1 MSSLLKLA
9 FIIFAVFL
17 FQESSAQSKVIY
29 VSAGAVD
36 IINANGSISLPYP
49 KIQLAID
56 NSNNGDTVL
65 VERGVYTENVT
76 LNKPIFLFSRYIS
89 SGDSLDILNT
99 KINGNLNGSYGLILT
114 NSATLNGFTI
124 FNSYPGGLLVS
135 GEGKVFNIITENNQ
149 GTGIS
154 VFPPQGSK
162 SEFYNII
169 TRNNIGHGFHEHLAR
184 VLISQIKS
192 YGNSSYGLTLQ
203 SGFDTLMN
211 AVIYNNAS
219 GGIWCWNSNSI
230 ISNSTIFQNFGDVFW
245 AHAGAL
251 LTFRNSILWSNVQAT
266 SRISDARGIVIN
278 CIVAGG
284 SNSISRNIETF
295 LTYDSTNTIN
305 NPYFVDEGNYNFK
318 LKNSSPAIGR
328 SIPEN
333 LTNIIDIDGALR
345 PNPIGSLPDLG
356 AYESPYKFPSAY
368 LVNTESGNKRVTL
381 SWTQTAASG
390 LARFKIYRSTNPIAD
405 NAVGGIIV
413 DTISAKSTSYLD
425 SVSIT
430 NLTRYYYRM
439 KTIDSSGVESGLSNE
454 ISAIANTPPLVPDS
468 FKVESGP
475 RSGYISWR
483 GVNGPGIKYQVFRS
497 TSGGAIQKIADSLT
511 TTFLVD
517 SNLVAGT
524 QYGYSVRAF
533 DQYGVKSDTSVSL
546 KVIPNRIFYISPVG
560 SNNNIGSIN
569 FPKLNINSASALAA
583 AGDTIILKRG
593 VYKEA
598 INLRGNI
605 SFLSSMYFFT
615 KDTSDISATI
625 LSGEN
630 NGNST
635 LIVSVE
641 TGYYNTSH
649 HIYGVTIEN
658 VRILAIDL
666 NSATHTFKLS
676 RSIIRN
682 SGSYGQWG
690 VIAVG
695 GFGILDS
702 CTMYNL
708 KGTFIISAGSNN
720 SPSSLISN
728 NTIFGCSTPSPL
740 NEEHAVIHV
749 EGTSKARVI
758 NNLIYKNNATGINF
772 GGNGKDSMIFINNTI
787 ALNDGYGIKFQT
799 WGGVYTGVLINNIS
813 RFNKMSDVIANTVT
827 NGPAVYIKN
836 NFFGVNGYLSLTNL
850 ISLNNTLLDTTGNIG
865 GDPFFEDTLN
875 NNFRLKAYSNAI
887 GSGFDTPYLLSKDII
902 GNTRPNPLR
911 ATPDIGAYE
920 SPYKFAAP
928 YIYNTS
934 VLGSQVRLDFKKNT
948 SFGISKYYVYRSL
961 DSISY
966 SLYDSTNAI
975 GSYVDDLGAMTNKY
989 VYYKIKSID
998 LDKVLSEF
1006 SNHVSAIQYRSPELI
1021 SPLNNAAK
1029 VDTAFIFKWSKV
1041 LNTTYLLQYSED
1053 STFVLA
1059 PIHEILRDTVLAISG
1074 LKLNTRYF
1082 WRVAAKDSLFTGVWS
1097 PKNVFETLV
1106 PPPKLDSIISDKTNL
1121 ILHWSNVDT
1130 VKNRLIKIYRDEI
1143 GIDQNGLGSPSNL
1156 IGSVLNSANSYIDTS
1171 RLKFNTRYYYH
1182 ITTVNKNNV
1191 ESNYSNQV
1199 SGIKYSPP
1207 ILISPINNL
1216 SKSDTVTTFKWT
1228 RINNATYTIQYST
1241 DSTFQSA
1248 LNQKISSDTTINI
1261 NGLNPNTI
1269 YYWRVAATD
1278 LFFSS
1283 NWSNKYKFETFVPAP
1298 KLDSIVS
1305 NKKKLVLFWS
1315 NVDVAK
1321 TSIIKIYRGEFN
1333 GGKDTLGQLSQ
1344 LIDSVSATVNSYRDT
1359 FQLKVGARYYYRILA
1374 INKNNIES
1382 DYSNLLSQIPVNAKP
1397 IAASIVPKKF
1407 NNIGEFNYANVT
1419 INGDGSNDSDGKIVK
1434 YEWYVNDKLFIDTT
1448 SSFDFNYRLGT
1459 NVVKLIVTDDD
1470 GAKDSTLTTIDLV
1483 SAVNQFPGGILG
1495 GISALNSNIIYTAD
1509 SSYDPILGSSIA
1521 ILDRYTNKKDFL
1533 IVPQKIFTT
1542 PSIAPDTSVFIT
1554 NGSSINVFDKQG
1566 VALWYKPLGGISY
1579 VTPTVDSSLNR
1590 IYLGVSNKNFLA
1602 YNAKTGQN
1610 EWSYKTDGPINT
1622 SAVISVDRKLIFTDE
1637 IGTLYGFDISTNMAP
1652 TAPKWRKSLGDIV
1665 LKSPALD
1672 ASGHAFVGTKSGIF
1686 YKFDLQNDG
1695 SVTTLWQTQLG
1706 AAITSSP
1713 VIDADGYVY
1722 VGNERG
1728 DLQKLDPLTGQIVW
1742 VYNTGAS
1749 IRSTP
1754 SISEYDVIYVANM
1767 KGIITAISTQKELMW
1782 KYQSDGAISANILY
1796 INHMLYF
1803 ANENGAYVAI
1813 YDDPNSESVNMIPQN
1828 SSPTLNAQF
1837 ELNKN
1842 NSFQSELLF
1851 NEIPKTKAQ
1860 TVNSIVTERKP
1871 IWGTFQG
1878 DFRRTGNMSSGC
1890 PFSITIF
1897 KNTDGEL
1904 VSSQSTSIQWYKNG
1918 QVIPVLDVATYK
1930 PTESGIYSVKST
1942 SLTCPAIESNKFD
1955 FLYTAVTNLAA
1966 GETISLFPNPFASL
1980 VHLKFRLNGILTVD
1994 LRVIELSSGKMLRN
2008 YDDLKS
2014 GQILKLT
2021 DLPKGSYIFQIVGKD
2036 GRLFKSYKLMKLE

>member
-1 MSSLLKLA
+1 MRIVFKVT
-9 FIIFAVFL
+9 FIALGLFL

-29 VSAGAVD
+29 VSAGATD
-36 IINANGSISLPYP
+36 IINANGSVSLPYP
-49 KIQLAID
+49 KIQLGID

-65 VERGVYTENVT
+65 VERGIYTENVT
-76 LNKPIFLFSRYIS
+76 LNKSIFLFSRYTT

-99 KINGNLNGSYGLILT
+99 KINGNLNGSYGLVLS
-114 NSATLNGFTI
+114 NAATLNGFTI

-135 GEGKVFNIITENNQ
+135 AEGHVYNVIAENNQ

-154 VFPPQGSK
+154 VFTPPSSK
-162 SEFYNII
+162 SDYANII
-169 TRNNIGHGFHEHLAR
+169 TRNNLGNGFHAWQAD
-184 VLISQIKS
+184 VTVNQIRAYSNNANGITTEGGNDTIKNALLYKNNS
-192 YGNSSYGLTLQ
+192 YGIFS
-203 SGFDTLMN
+203 
-211 AVIYNNAS
+211 
-219 GGIWCWNSNSI
+219 WSNSI
-230 ISNSTIFQNFGDVFW
+230 CVITNSTITQNNAYAFGS
-245 AHAGAL
+245 HAGAL
-251 LTFRNSILWSNVQAT
+251 LTLKNSILWFNIQGSG
-266 SRISDARGIVIN
+266 RITDARGIVIN

-284 SNSISRNIETF
+284 SNSIYRNIETF

-318 LKNSSPAIGR
+318 LKNISPAIGR

-356 AYESPYKFPSAY
+356 AYESQYKFPSAY

-381 SWTQTAASG
+381 SWTQTPTSS

-413 DTISAKSTSYLD
+413 DTISAKSTSYID
-425 SVSIT
+425 SIGLT
-430 NLTRYYYRM
+430 NLIRYYYRM

-475 RSGYISWR
+475 RAGYISWR

-497 TSGGAIQKIADSLT
+497 TSGGAIQKLADSLT

-546 KVIPNRIFYISPVG
+546 KVIPNRIFYASPNG
-560 SNNNIGSIN
+560 SNSNIGS
-569 FPKLNINSASALAA
+569 FLRPKQTLNNTISTIIQ
-583 AGDTIILKRG
+583 GDTIIMHRG
-593 VYKEA
+593 IYMEKIDLSGKVS
-598 INLRGNI
+598 L
-605 SFLSSMYFFT
+605 LSSLYFFSR
-615 KDTSDISATI
+615 DTADVVNTI
-625 LSGEN
+625 LSGAN
-630 NGNST
+630 NGSYT
-635 LIVSVE
+635 LISN
-641 TGYYNTSH
+641 TGPYLSTH
-649 HIYGVTIEN
+649 HISGITFEDVRTQVIALHSGGYGY
-658 VRILAIDL
+658 LY
-666 NSATHTFKLS
+666 KLTN
-676 RSIIRN
+676 SIIRN
-682 SGSYGQWG
+682 SGIYGQEG
-690 VIAVG
+690 VVYVG
-695 GFGILDS
+695 ANGFLDS
-702 CTMYNL
+702 CTFYGL
-708 KGTFIISAGSNN
+708 TGRYIIVSGWPETTPHGS
-720 SPSSLISN
+720 SISN
-728 NTIFGCSTPSPL
+728 NKFYNNSTTNGNVNDENS
-740 NEEHAVIHV
+740 AVVMILGGMHKPKL
-749 EGTSKARVI
+749 S
-758 NNLIYKNNATGINF
+758 NNLIYRNNANAIVMGGTTG
-772 GGNGKDSMIFINNTI
+772 DSLVVANNTI
-787 ALNDGYGIKFQT
+787 SLNSGFGIRILQHCPCT
-799 WGGVYTGVLINNIS
+799 YNVALINNILA
-813 RFNKMSDVIANTVT
+813 FNKLSNLSASISQY
-827 NGPAVYIKN
+827 PAQMLIKN
-836 NFFGVNGYLSLTNL
+836 NLISDGYFKNSGLVDYNLSLDTSTNI
-850 ISLNNTLLDTTGNIG
+850 ISNPFFKDTTS
-865 GDPFFEDTLN
+865 
-875 NNFRLKAYSNAI
+875 NNFELLPYSI
-887 GSGFDTPYLLSKDII
+887 GIAGGIATKYLPKTDII

-975 GSYVDDLGAMTNKY
+975 GSYVDDLGGLTNRY
-989 VYYKIKSID
+989 LYYKIKSID
-998 LDKVLSEF
+998 AVGFLSEF
-1006 SNHVSAIQYRSPELI
+1006 SNHVSAIQFS
-1021 SPLNNAAK
+1021 
-1029 VDTAFIFKWSKV
+1029 
-1041 LNTTYLLQYSED
+1041 
-1053 STFVLA
+1053 
-1059 PIHEILRDTVLAISG
+1059 
-1074 LKLNTRYF
+1074 
-1082 WRVAAKDSLFTGVWS
+1082 
-1097 PKNVFETLV
+1097 V
-1106 PPPKLDSIISDKTNL
+1106 P
-1121 ILHWSNVDT
+1121 
-1130 VKNRLIKIYRDEI
+1130 R
-1143 GIDQNGLGSPSNL
+1143 
-1156 IGSVLNSANSYIDTS
+1156 
-1171 RLKFNTRYYYH
+1171 
-1182 ITTVNKNNV
+1182 
-1191 ESNYSNQV
+1191 
-1199 SGIKYSPP
+1199 
-1207 ILISPINNL
+1207 LISPINNL
-1216 SKSDTVTTFKWT
+1216 NKSDTVTTFKWT
-1228 RINNATYTIQYST
+1228 KIDKATYTIQYST

-1283 NWSNKYKFETFVPAP
+1283 NWSNKYKFETFVPTP

-1321 TSIIKIYRGEFN
+1321 TSIIKIYRDEFN

-1374 INKNNIES
+1374 ISKNNIES

-1419 INGDGSNDSDGKIVK
+1419 INADGSNDSDGEIVK
-1434 YEWYVNDKLFIDTT
+1434 YEWYINDKLSITST
-1448 SSFDFNYRLGT
+1448 SSFDFNYKLGT

-1521 ILDRYTNKKDFL
+1521 ILDRFTKKIDFL

-1566 VALWYKPLGGISY
+1566 IALWYKPLGGICY
-1579 VTPTVDSSLNR
+1579 VTPTVDSNLNR

-1610 EWSYKTDGPINT
+1610 EWNYKTDGPINT

-1637 IGTLYGFDISTNMAP
+1637 LGTLYGFDISTVIAP
-1652 TAPKWRKSLGDIV
+1652 TVPKWRKSLGDIV

-1672 ASGHAFVGTKSGIF
+1672 ASGHVFVGTKSGFF

-1695 SVTTLWQTQLG
+1695 TVTTLWQTQLG

-1728 DLQKLDPLTGQIVW
+1728 ELQKLDPLTGQIVW

-1754 SISEYDVIYVANM
+1754 SISEYSIIYIANM
-1767 KGIITAISTQKELMW
+1767 NGLVTALSTQKELMW
-1782 KYQSDGAISANILY
+1782 KYQSSAPISANILY

-1803 ANENGAYVAI
+1803 GTENGAYVAI
-1813 YDDPNSESVNMIPQN
+1813 YDDPNTESVNMIPQN
-1828 SSPTLNAQF
+1828 RIPNMNAQF
-1837 ELNKN
+1837 EFDKN

-1851 NEIPKTKAQ
+1851 NEIPKTQAQ

-1904 VSSQSTSIQWYKNG
+1904 VSSQSTFVQWYKNG
-1918 QVIPVLDVATYK
+1918 QIIPVVDVATYK
-1930 PTESGIYSVKST
+1930 PSESGIYSVKST
-1942 SLTCPAIESNKFD
+1942 SLTCPSIESNKFD
-1955 FLYTAVTNLAA
+1955 FLYTAVTNLDA
-1966 GETISLFPNPFASL
+1966 GETISLFPNPFASQ

-1994 LRVIELSSGKMLRN
+1994 LRVIELSSGKMIRN

-2021 DLPKGSYIFQIVGKD
+2021 DLSKGNYIFQLVGKD
-2036 GRLFKSYKLMKLE
+2036 GRLFKSYKLMKFE